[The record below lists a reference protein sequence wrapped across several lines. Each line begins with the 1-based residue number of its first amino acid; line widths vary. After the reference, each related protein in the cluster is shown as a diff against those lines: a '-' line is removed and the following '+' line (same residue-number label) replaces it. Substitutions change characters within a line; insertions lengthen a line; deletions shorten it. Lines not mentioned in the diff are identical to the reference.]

1 MSCCK
6 QSINMLRLCM
16 AAGGYLWLTYSN
28 ATVPTATRS
37 GAVDPRLTR
46 PHAAHTLDLGL
57 PGGSLNAFAGA
68 IE

>member
-1 MSCCK
+1 MSSFEPQRHDNRNPIRC
-6 QSINMLRLCM
+6 
-16 AAGGYLWLTYSN
+16 GG
-28 ATVPTATRS
+28 PT
-37 GAVDPRLTR
+37 PTR